1 MAALSISKAWEESKA
16 RIAADGRLMTIVA
29 AALIVLP
36 GLIVE
41 VISPSSIRTQSTFLE
56 SILVLISSLLALIGQ
71 LSIIRLAIAPSVS
84 VGEAIGHG
92 ARRMPI
98 YLLAAILLTIGFILA
113 LIPFGVAAYAAGV
126 PFDRSSEQVFLQSP
140 VALLLSLLYL
150 ALLICIAIRMLMSSP
165 VASEEEAG
173 PVQILRRSWDLTRGH
188 WWRLFGFMIMFILGA
203 LILIAAVNWGVTAVA
218 VILFGP
224 VEPMSVSALLIGLFD
239 SVVNGVVTTILAVML
254 ARIYLQLTGR
264 EAVAVSAPRSGI

>member
-1 MAALSISKAWEESKA
+1 MAALSISKAWEESKV
-16 RIAADGRLMTIVA
+16 RIAADGRLMAIVA
-29 AALIVLP
+29 AALIVFP

-56 SILVLISSLLALIGQ
+56 SILFLISSLLALVGQ

-92 ARRMPI
+92 ARRMPT

-126 PFDRSSEQVFLQSP
+126 PFDRSSEQAFLQSP
-140 VALLLSLLYL
+140 VALLLSLFYF
-150 ALLICIAIRMLMSSP
+150 ALLIFIAIRMLMSSP

-188 WWRLFGFMIMFILGA
+188 WWQLFGFMIMFVIGA
-203 LILIAAVNWGVTAVA
+203 LILIAAVNWGVAAVA

-224 VEPMSVSALLIGLFD
+224 VEPMSLSALLIGLFD
-239 SVVNGVVTTILAVML
+239 SVVNGVVTVVLAVML

>member
-173 PVQILRRSWDLTRGH
+173 PVQILRRSWELTRGH

-264 EAVAVSAPRSGI
+264 AAVAVSAPRSGI